1 MSHVKYIIGQKYLIT
16 SDKYSAAYSKSGIK
30 PFFAH
35 HEDNFVAKVE
45 FTNSGEFLHVI
56 SSYIEVVGKQID
68 FDTGNIKLI
77 VRYNNGYGEAER
89 IFDRSLLTRQGM
101 EELVRLGVVFNA
113 LNPSLLLTYLQASE
127 QLAPVSY
134 THTQLGWGRYNDNLV
149 FKSYQLYS
157 DNASIVSTYSGSLDL
172 QPHGD
177 AEKWLEMYQNE
188 VRGNIPLTIVL
199 LSAFASPLLGYLN
212 QTHDIGSVL
221 FNLCNVSSKGKT
233 TAAMLAAS
241 VFGNPVMDKGTMIT
255 FNATGNALISFASQ
269 CNSHPIILDEA
280 AIYDNPTDIR
290 RQLYTL
296 CSVRDKLRL
305 NSNSE
310 LKDVRT
316 FSSCIISTAEFN
328 LVDESSPNGIKVR
341 VFELG
346 DTFTKSAQNSDAIK
360 TTVMQNYGHAGE
372 QYIEYIVKNK
382 LNKIEPDYT
391 KIKNKILQKIPRK
404 QELTERIISKL
415 AILVLAAHYCNCC
428 FGWRIG
434 LKRITEYIRK
444 LEMSVRRIT
453 DQKQYL
459 LDCVV
464 QEVGKNISQF
474 YCNET
479 DNIFPT
485 RCIGKLFKQDD
496 RQYVAIY
503 SKTADDIFKRYSIE
517 NAENILKDLKKN
529 GKLLTEKD
537 RITKRIKINDQ
548 VGLQKCYVFDITEYE
563 LVNGRKNTKT
573 SSESSPV
580 RTEICYTLDDAIA
593 EFELEDDEEE
603 L

>member
-1 MSHVKYIIGQKYLIT
+1 MSLVLGNKYPIPSQKIADAIAN
-16 SDKYSAAYSKSGIK
+16 SNSF
-30 PFFAH
+30 PFFAIRSK
-35 HEDNFVAKVE
+35 NYVAKYETNGKME
-45 FTNSGEFLHVI
+45 FIRIV
-56 SSYIEVVGKQID
+56 SSYIEVVGKEVD
-68 FDTGNIKLI
+68 FDNGNVRLL
-77 VRYNNGYGEAER
+77 VRYNDGIADIEQY
-89 IFDRSLLTRQGM
+89 FDRSILTRQG
-101 EELVRLGVVFNA
+101 LDQLTRLGVAFNTVS
-113 LNPSLLLTYLQASE
+113 PSSFLTYLQATECS
-127 QLAPVSY
+127 APVSY
-134 THTQLGWGRYNDNLV
+134 THMQLGWGRYNDHTI

-157 DNASIVSTYSGSLDL
+157 DDAALASTYSGTLDL

-177 AEKWLEMYQNE
+177 AEKWMAMYKDE

-269 CNSHPIILDEA
+269 CNAHPIILDEA

-296 CSVRDKLRL
+296 CSGRDKLRL
-305 NSNSE
+305 NSSSE
-310 LKDVRT
+310 LKEVRT

-341 VFELG
+341 VFELD
-346 DTFTKSAQNSDAIK
+346 DTFTRSAQNSDAIK
-360 TTVMQNYGHAGE
+360 TTVMRNYGYAGE
-372 QYIEYIVKNK
+372 QYIEYIIKNK
-382 LNKIEPDYT
+382 LNDIERDYARF
-391 KIKNKILQKIPRK
+391 KSMVLQQIPNK
-404 QELTERIISKL
+404 QELTERVISKL

-428 FGWRIG
+428 FGWKIR
-434 LKRITEYIRK
+434 LKEITGYIRK

-453 DQKQYL
+453 DQTQYL
-459 LDCVV
+459 LDCIA
-464 QEVGKNISQF
+464 QEVGKNILQF
-474 YCNET
+474 YCEET
-479 DNIFPT
+479 ENIFPA

-503 SKTADDIFKRYSIE
+503 STTANDIFKRFSIE
-517 NAENILKDLKKN
+517 NAENTMKEAKKN

-537 RITKRIKINDQ
+537 RLTKRVKINGQ
-548 VGLQKCYVFDITEYE
+548 GASQKCYIFDITEYE
-563 LVNGRKNTKT
+563 LINDGKNTKK
-573 SSESSPV
+573 SAGYSPE
-580 RTEICYTLDDAIA
+580 RTVTRYTLEDALA
-593 EFELEDDEEE
+593 EYEVKDDEEE

>member
-1 MSHVKYIIGQKYLIT
+1 MSYILGKKYTITPQVVDKISQSTVFPFSAIREINVVGKYEAYD
-16 SDKYSAAYSKSGIK
+16 DKEYLRI
-30 PFFAH
+30 
-35 HEDNFVAKVE
+35 V
-45 FTNSGEFLHVI
+45 
-56 SSYIEVVGKQID
+56 SSYIEVVGKEVD
-68 FDTGNIKLI
+68 FDNGKVRLL
-77 VRYNNGYGEAER
+77 VRYNNGITCIEQY
-89 IFDRSLLTRQGM
+89 FDRSILTRQG
-101 EELVRLGVVFNA
+101 LDQLTRLGVAFNTIS
-113 LNPSLLLTYLQASE
+113 PSSFLTYLQATESN
-127 QLAPVSY
+127 APVSY
-134 THTQLGWGRYNDNLV
+134 THMQLGWGRYNDNLV

-212 QTHDIGSVL
+212 QIHDIGSVL

-296 CSVRDKLRL
+296 CSGRDKLRL
-305 NSNSE
+305 NSSSE

-360 TTVMQNYGHAGE
+360 TTVMQNYGHAGK
-372 QYIEYIVKNK
+372 QFVEYIIKHK
-382 LNKIEPDYT
+382 LNDIERDYVHA
-391 KIKNKILQKIPRK
+391 KNEILQRIANK

-415 AILVLAAHYCNCC
+415 TILVLAAHYCNCC
-428 FGWRIG
+428 FGWKIH
-434 LKRITEYIRK
+434 LKGISEYIRK

-453 DQKQYL
+453 DQTHYL

-464 QEVGKNISQF
+464 QEVCKNISNF
-474 YCNET
+474 YRDELEDVCG
-479 DNIFPT
+479 T
-485 RCIGKLFKQDD
+485 RCIGKLFKQNE

-503 SKTADDIFKRYSIE
+503 STTANDIFKRYSIE
-517 NAENILKDLKKN
+517 NAENILKVVKKN
-529 GKLLTEKD
+529 GMLLTEKD

-563 LVNGRKNTKT
+563 LVYGKKNTKN
-573 SSESSPV
+573 SSESSST
-580 RTEICYTLDDAIA
+580 RTEDHYTLNDAIA
-593 EFELEDDEEE
+593 EFEWEDDDEE

>member
-1 MSHVKYIIGQKYLIT
+1 MEKMLCYLDHSESLGGSLYELAYKDSKVKPYF
-16 SDKYSAAYSKSGIK
+16 SDRST
-30 PFFAH
+30 
-35 HEDNFVAKVE
+35 NVVARVFNNE
-45 FTNSGEFLHVI
+45 YNQTFYVI
-56 SSYIEVVGKQID
+56 SSYIEVIGKQID
-68 FDTGNIKLI
+68 FDSGHVKLL
-77 VRYNNGYGEAER
+77 VRYNNGDGEVER
-89 IFDRSLLTRQGM
+89 LFDRSILTRRGVEQ
-101 EELVRLGVVFNA
+101 LVSLGVAFKMLTPNY
-113 LNPSLLLTYLQASE
+113 LLTYLQNTE

-134 THTQLGWGRYNDNLV
+134 THTQLGWGSYNDSV
-149 FKSYQLYS
+149 IFKSYRLYS
-157 DNASIVSTYSGSLDL
+157 NNPALASTYSGSLDL

-177 AEKWLEMYQNE
+177 AEKWLSMYKDE

-199 LSAFASPLLGYLN
+199 LSAFASPLLGFLN
-212 QTHDIGSVL
+212 QFHDIGSVL

-255 FNATGNALISFASQ
+255 FNATGNALISFASL

-296 CSVRDKLRL
+296 CSGRDKLRL

-360 TTVMQNYGHAGE
+360 TTVMQNYGYAGE

-382 LNKIEPDYT
+382 LNDIERDYT
-391 KIKNKILQKIPRK
+391 RKKNEILQQIPGK
-404 QELTERIISKL
+404 QELTERVISKL
-415 AILVLAAHYCNCC
+415 AILVLAAEYCNCC
-428 FGWRIG
+428 FRWEIS
-434 LKRITEYIRK
+434 LKEISEYIRK

-453 DQKQYL
+453 NQDQYL
-459 LDCVV
+459 LDCVA
-464 QEVGKNISQF
+464 QEVVKNISQF
-474 YCNET
+474 FCNERE
-479 DNIFPT
+479 NYYPV
-485 RCIGKLFKQDD
+485 RCIGKLYKEND
-496 RQYVAIY
+496 RQFAAVY
-503 SKTADDIFKRYSIE
+503 STTADDIFKRYSFE
-517 NAENILKDLKKN
+517 NAENILKKLKAD

-537 RITKRIKINDQ
+537 RTTKRIRINEQ
-548 VGLQKCYVFDITEYE
+548 IGIQKCYIFDLTEYE
-563 LVNGRKNTKT
+563 LLQKVSKDADNAHPY
-573 SSESSPV
+573 SSVPLCFPE
-580 RTEICYTLDDAIA
+580 
-593 EFELEDDEEE
+593 EDDDDDTLADLDETNSR
-603 L
+603 

>member
-1 MSHVKYIIGQKYLIT
+1 MSYILGKKYPITPQVVDKISQSTVFPFYANQEINIVGKYET
-16 SDKYSAAYSKSGIK
+16 YDDKEYLRI
-30 PFFAH
+30 
-35 HEDNFVAKVE
+35 V
-45 FTNSGEFLHVI
+45 
-56 SSYIEVVGKQID
+56 SSYIEVVGKEVD
-68 FDTGNIKLI
+68 FDNGKVRLL
-77 VRYNNGYGEAER
+77 VRYNNGITCIEQY
-89 IFDRSLLTRQGM
+89 FDRSILTRQG
-101 EELVRLGVVFNA
+101 LDQLTRLGVAFNPIS
-113 LNPSLLLTYLQASE
+113 PSSFLTYLQATE
-127 QLAPVSY
+127 CNAPVSY
-134 THTQLGWGRYNDNLV
+134 THAQLGWGRYNDRMI
-149 FKSYQLYS
+149 FKSYKLYS
-157 DNASIVSTYSGSLDL
+157 EDDSIASTYSGTLDL

-177 AEKWLEMYQNE
+177 AEKWMKMYKNE
-188 VRGNIPLTIVL
+188 VSGNIPLTIVL

-296 CSVRDKLRL
+296 CSGRDKLRL
-305 NSNSE
+305 NSSSE

-360 TTVMQNYGHAGE
+360 TTVMQNYGHVGE
-372 QYIEYIVKNK
+372 QYIEYIVNK
-382 LNKIEPDYT
+382 KINKIESDYT
-391 KIKNKILQKIPRK
+391 KIKTKILQQIPRK

-434 LKRITEYIRK
+434 LKSITEYIRK
-444 LEMSVRRIT
+444 LEKSVRKIT

-474 YCNET
+474 FCEET
-479 DNIFPT
+479 ENIIPT

-503 SKTADDIFKRYSIE
+503 TTAANDIFKRHSIE
-517 NAENILKDLKKN
+517 NAKNILKELRQN
-529 GKLLTEKD
+529 GKLQTEKD
-537 RITKRIKINDQ
+537 RLEKRVFINSH
-548 VGLQKCYVFDITEYE
+548 VGKQKVYVFDVSDYE
-563 LVNGRKNTKT
+563 LLPRNEQGHTDQ
-573 SSESSPV
+573 SSPAKQPE
-580 RTEICYTLDDAIA
+580 RYS
-593 EFELEDDEEE
+593 LEDE
-603 L
+603 LGGDLAG

>member
-1 MSHVKYIIGQKYLIT
+1 MSLVLGNKYPIPSQKIADAIT
-16 SDKYSAAYSKSGIK
+16 NSNSF
-30 PFFAH
+30 PFFAIRSK
-35 HEDNFVAKVE
+35 NYVAKYETNGKME
-45 FTNSGEFLHVI
+45 FIRIV
-56 SSYIEVVGKQID
+56 SSYIEVVGKEVD
-68 FDTGNIKLI
+68 FDNGNVRLL
-77 VRYNNGYGEAER
+77 VRYNNGIADIEQY
-89 IFDRSLLTRQGM
+89 FDRSILTRQG
-101 EELVRLGVVFNA
+101 LDQLTRLGVAFNTVS
-113 LNPSLLLTYLQASE
+113 PSSFLTYLQATECS
-127 QLAPVSY
+127 APVSY
-134 THTQLGWGRYNDNLV
+134 THMQLGWGRYNDHTI
-149 FKSYQLYS
+149 FKSYKLYS
-157 DNASIVSTYSGSLDL
+157 DDDALASTYSGTLDL

-177 AEKWLEMYQNE
+177 AEKWMAMYKDE
-188 VRGNIPLTIVL
+188 VRGNVPLTIVL

-269 CNSHPIILDEA
+269 CNAHPIILDEA

-296 CSVRDKLRL
+296 CSGRDKLRL

-360 TTVMQNYGHAGE
+360 TTVMQNYGHAGK
-372 QYIEYIVKNK
+372 QFVEYIIKNK
-382 LNKIEPDYT
+382 LNDIESDYAKVKT
-391 KIKNKILQKIPRK
+391 VILQNIAHK
-404 QELTERIISKL
+404 QELTERIVSKL

-428 FGWRIG
+428 FGWKIH
-434 LKRITEYIRK
+434 LTKIIEYIRK

-459 LDCVV
+459 LDCVA
-464 QEVGKNISQF
+464 QEVGKNIQQF
-474 YCNET
+474 YCEET
-479 DNIFPT
+479 NNIYPT

-503 SKTADDIFKRYSIE
+503 STTANDIFKRYSIE
-517 NAENILKDLKKN
+517 NAENILKEVKKN
-529 GKLLTEKD
+529 GKLLTETD
-537 RITKRIKINDQ
+537 RITKRIKINGQ
-548 VGLQKCYVFDITEYE
+548 GTSQKCYVFDITEYE
-563 LVNGRKNTKT
+563 LVNDGKNAKN
-573 SSESSPV
+573 SLESSPA
-580 RTEICYTLDDAIA
+580 RTVTRYMLDDAIA
-593 EFELEDDEEE
+593 EFELEDDDEE